1 MIIYM
6 LNISD
11 NNSQKEYGISAYS
24 NGILEKAVYS
34 ITSNK
39 QDVVQLISICNEL
52 KVDICHLDDIIED
65 YLTDFCIQAFS
76 IIKYML

>member
-34 ITSNK
+34 ITSYK

-65 YLTDFCIQAFS
+65 YLTDFGI
-76 IIKYML
+76 

>member
-39 QDVVQLISICNEL
+39 QDVVRHIN
-52 KVDICHLDDIIED
+52 
-65 YLTDFCIQAFS
+65 
-76 IIKYML
+76 M